1 MALSVISALHEG
13 MTRYITYSI
22 VLTWTYVNVLNTS
35 CNFQQLLPSSF
46 GHFIHIW
53 QSSLNFNDQ
62 RWGAEYVRYATSR
75 RIEDV
80 THANSKQQVLVV
92 TIKMQKFIN
101 I

>member
-22 VLTWTYVNVLNTS
+22 ALTWTYVYVFTTS
-35 CNFQQLLPSSF
+35 CNFQQLLFSSF
-46 GHFIHIW
+46 GHFIPIW

-62 RWGAEYVRYATSR
+62 RWGREYVRYATSR

-80 THANSKQQVLVV
+80 THVNSKQQVLVV
-92 TIKMQKFIN
+92 SVDHQNAKSL
-101 I
+101 